1 MVDIIGPIASTMT
14 IAAVVLEG
22 GQVEQLSLLV
32 EEIRCQD
39 VASTSAII
47 ATTLLK
53 AKVALEKL
61 NRLIQAKLIKNI
73 HGTSRAR
80 RRVWARSKSKVKGIQ
95 NELQGHMLDLIAAMS
110 ALNTSSAIRSE
121 AMLESISHNIS
132 HSKQVSLSLDQHLLD
147 IKHAVTRTHKPVSS
161 QNATQHYPRQT
172 IFFKPAPHLTSPERL
187 TPLPLP
193 SSEGHKMAAVGV
205 DSHPRREQLIPRKG
219 TTCVYKTSIY
229 WAATRVSKEQL
240 QIKQITTSSRSLQLP
255 YSLQNRIQATL
266 SRAQDR
272 AEDSDLKL
280 RIIDQNY
287 VQAENDESH
296 DNLSLGTERLASS
309 CYSPMAFLN
318 DLGCDQY
325 LEDEVIQVQMLDPPS
340 RFASCINGAMV

>member
-1 MVDIIGPIASTMT
+1 MNVSPPDSTSIIPLRTLTVLKASILDLACPFEKSFPETYSIDQRLPIHSFIIISSYEYASSVDCRTN
-14 IAAVVLEG
+14 LC
-22 GQVEQLSLLV
+22 QVYLQKAPRKWCRLTLSL
-32 EEIRCQD
+32 Q
-39 VASTSAII
+39 
-47 ATTLLK
+47 
-53 AKVALEKL
+53 
-61 NRLIQAKLIKNI
+61 
-73 HGTSRAR
+73 
-80 RRVWARSKSKVKGIQ
+80 
-95 NELQGHMLDLIAAMS
+95 
-110 ALNTSSAIRSE
+110 
-121 AMLESISHNIS
+121 
-132 HSKQVSLSLDQHLLD
+132 
-147 IKHAVTRTHKPVSS
+147 
-161 QNATQHYPRQT
+161 
-172 IFFKPAPHLTSPERL
+172 
-187 TPLPLP
+187 
-193 SSEGHKMAAVGV
+193 
-205 DSHPRREQLIPRKG
+205 
-219 TTCVYKTSIY
+219 VYKTSIY